1 MIEAAE
7 ASIIMLEAMIARL
20 LRNSLPSD
28 LTLDTADALD
38 YRKRSFQSTL
48 LRLHSLEKRMSN
60 VIQLSF
66 NLVTQADSGV
76 MKADSAVLKTDS
88 RAMKFIAFL
97 TLVFLPATG
106 VASVFSTPFFDVD
119 WESPGTNDRTLRT
132 ATSFWIFWA
141 VVLPL
146 TLVGLLLCFAWV
158 NLPEDYKVTIK
169 AYVGKLA
176 KSGRERR
183 MKMTRI
189 NSRAFGKADVE
200 RGGEYGGGGGTR
212 DVEKG
217 NDSNGQEQEAGK
229 DHSAASCSPQARSTH
244 TDASPERR
252 RNT

>member
-1 MIEAAE
+1 MITLDTMVSRLTRK
-7 ASIIMLEAMIARL
+7 AS
-20 LRNSLPSD
+20 PSD
-28 LTLDTADALD
+28 LTLDAADALE

-106 VASVFSTPFFDVD
+106 VASVFSTPFFNID
-119 WESPGTNDRTLRT
+119 WDSSNAEEKVLQT
-132 ATSFWIFWA
+132 ARSFWIFWA

-158 NLPEDYKVTIK
+158 NLPEGYKKMIK
-169 AYVGKLA
+169 AYMGKLA
-176 KSGRERR
+176 KSGRQRR
-183 MKMTRI
+183 MTMSRT
-189 NSRAFGKADVE
+189 NSRGFGKGDLE
-200 RGGEYGGGGGTR
+200 RG
-212 DVEKG
+212 
-217 NDSNGQEQEAGK
+217 
-229 DHSAASCSPQARSTH
+229 
-244 TDASPERR
+244 SPESAEKDSRVLSKEGDAAKIR
-252 RNT
+252 PVAQSHSSHSLNGLSERQRDS

>member
-1 MIEAAE
+1 
-7 ASIIMLEAMIARL
+7 MLEAMIARL
-20 LRNSLPSD
+20 LRDTQPSD
-28 LTLDTADALD
+28 LTLDAADALD

-66 NLVTQADSGV
+66 NLVTQADS
-76 MKADSAVLKTDS
+76 SVLKTDS

-119 WESPGTNDRTLRT
+119 WESPGSNDRSLRT
-132 ATSFWIFWA
+132 AKSFWVFWA

-158 NLPEDYKVTIK
+158 NLPEDYKIK
-169 AYVGKLA
+169 IKTWVGKLA
-176 KSGRERR
+176 KSGRERS
-183 MKMTRI
+183 MTMVRK
-189 NSRAFGKADVE
+189 NSRAFGKEDVE
-200 RGGEYGGGGGTR
+200 ERGIG

-217 NDSNGQEQEAGK
+217 NGCKGKEQKTGK
-229 DHSAASCSPQARSTH
+229 VRAAASCVPQTQSTP
-244 TDASPERR
+244 ANGSPERR
-252 RNT
+252 RNK

>member
-20 LRNSLPSD
+20 LRNTQPYD
-28 LTLDTADALD
+28 LTLDAADALE

-119 WESPGTNDRTLRT
+119 WDLPGSNDRALRT
-132 ATSFWIFWA
+132 AKSFWIFWA

-146 TLVGLLLCFAWV
+146 TLLGLLLCFAWV
-158 NLPEDYKVTIK
+158 NLPEDYKTKIK
-169 AYVGKLA
+169 TWVGKLA

-183 MKMTRI
+183 MTMTRI
-189 NSRAFGKADVE
+189 NSRAFGKGDVD
-200 RGGEYGGGGGTR
+200 RRVGE
-212 DVEKG
+212 DVEKANGRSPKGPG
-217 NDSNGQEQEAGK
+217 NVKA
-229 DHSAASCSPQARSTH
+229 HTSAS
-244 TDASPERR
+244 
-252 RNT
+252 

>member
-7 ASIIMLEAMIARL
+7 ASILMLEAMTARL
-20 LRNSLPSD
+20 VRHTTTSD
-28 LTLDTADALD
+28 LTLDAADALD

-48 LRLHSLEKRMSN
+48 LRLRSLEKRMSN

-119 WESPGTNDRTLRT
+119 WDAPGSNDRALRT
-132 ATSFWIFWA
+132 AKSFWIFWA

-146 TLVGLLLCFAWV
+146 TLLGLLLCFAWV
-158 NLPEDYKVTIK
+158 NLPEDYKIK
-169 AYVGKLA
+169 IKTRVGKLA

-183 MKMTRI
+183 MTMTRI
-189 NSRAFGKADVE
+189 NSRAFGKGDVE
-200 RGGEYGGGGGTR
+200 RAVGE
-212 DVEKG
+212 DVEKANERSLKGPG
-217 NDSNGQEQEAGK
+217 NGK
-229 DHSAASCSPQARSTH
+229 VHTSAS
-244 TDASPERR
+244 
-252 RNT
+252 

>member
-1 MIEAAE
+1 MPCADLFFRNSTFMIEAAE

-20 LRNSLPSD
+20 LRNTQPYD
-28 LTLDTADALD
+28 LTLDAADALE

-119 WESPGTNDRTLRT
+119 WDLPGSNDRALRT
-132 ATSFWIFWA
+132 AKSFWI
-141 VVLPL
+141 
-146 TLVGLLLCFAWV
+146 
-158 NLPEDYKVTIK
+158 YKTKIK
-169 AYVGKLA
+169 TWVGKLA

-183 MKMTRI
+183 MTMTRI
-189 NSRAFGKADVE
+189 NSRAFGKGDVD
-200 RGGEYGGGGGTR
+200 RRVGE
-212 DVEKG
+212 DVEKANGRSPKGPG
-217 NDSNGQEQEAGK
+217 NVKA
-229 DHSAASCSPQARSTH
+229 HTSAS
-244 TDASPERR
+244 
-252 RNT
+252 

>member
-1 MIEAAE
+1 
-7 ASIIMLEAMIARL
+7 MLEAMIARL
-20 LRNSLPSD
+20 LRDTQPSD
-28 LTLDTADALD
+28 LTLDAADALD

-66 NLVTQADSGV
+66 NLVTQADS
-76 MKADSAVLKTDS
+76 SVLKTDS

-119 WESPGTNDRTLRT
+119 WESPGSNDRSLRT
-132 ATSFWIFWA
+132 AKSFWVFWA

-158 NLPEDYKVTIK
+158 NLPEDYKIK
-169 AYVGKLA
+169 IKTWVGKLA
-176 KSGRERR
+176 KSGRERS
-183 MKMTRI
+183 MTMVRK
-189 NSRAFGKADVE
+189 NSRAFGKEDVE
-200 RGGEYGGGGGTR
+200 ERGIG

-217 NDSNGQEQEAGK
+217 NGCKGKEQKTGK
-229 DHSAASCSPQARSTH
+229 VRAAASCVPQTQSTP
-244 TDASPERR
+244 ANGSPERR

>member
-7 ASIIMLEAMIARL
+7 ASMITLDAMVARL
-20 LRNSLPSD
+20 TGKNSPPD
-28 LTLDTADALD
+28 LTLDAIDTLE

-106 VASVFSTPFFDVD
+106 VASVFSTPFFNID
-119 WESPGTNDRTLRT
+119 WDSSNAEKKVLRT
-132 ATSFWIFWA
+132 ARSFWIFWA

-158 NLPEDYKVTIK
+158 NLPEDYKIK
-169 AYVGKLA
+169 IKIWVGKLA

-183 MKMTRI
+183 MTLSRM
-189 NSRAFGKADVE
+189 NSHAFGKDDLE
-200 RGGEYGGGGGTR
+200 RGVDGEIKKPNGGTGKKEEA
-212 DVEKG
+212 EKVQPASSYQSQTDG
-217 NDSNGQEQEAGK
+217 SQTPNDLA
-229 DHSAASCSPQARSTH
+229 
-244 TDASPERR
+244 ERR
-252 RNT
+252 RNK

>member
-20 LRNSLPSD
+20 SRRVSPSD
-28 LTLDTADALD
+28 MTLDAADSLE

-48 LRLHSLEKRMSN
+48 LRLGSLEKRMSN

-66 NLVTQADSGV
+66 NLVTQADS
-76 MKADSAVLKTDS
+76 AILKTDS

-119 WESPGTNDRTLRT
+119 WDLPDTEEKVLRT
-132 ATSFWIFWA
+132 ARSFWIFWA

-158 NLPEDYKVTIK
+158 NLPEGYKKNIK
-169 AYVGKLA
+169 AYMGKLA
-176 KSGRERR
+176 KSGRERGR
-183 MKMTRI
+183 TISRRNTRALEKDDI
-189 NSRAFGKADVE
+189 ELGTTRDDETSS
-200 RGGEYGGGGGTR
+200 GGTG
-212 DVEKG
+212 KK
-217 NDSNGQEQEAGK
+217 QEAEK
-229 DHSAASCSPQARSTH
+229 VCPATSNAPPNAPSNE
-244 TDASPERR
+244 ERR
-252 RNT
+252 RNK

>member
-20 LRNSLPSD
+20 LRSTSPSD
-28 LTLDTADALD
+28 LTLDAADALD

-119 WESPGTNDRTLRT
+119 WESPGSNDRSLRT
-132 ATSFWIFWA
+132 AKSFWIFWA

-158 NLPEDYKVTIK
+158 NLPEDYKIK
-169 AYVGKLA
+169 IKTWMGKLA
-176 KSGRERR
+176 KSGRERS
-183 MKMTRI
+183 MTMVRK
-189 NSRAFGKADVE
+189 NSRAFGKEDVE
-200 RGGEYGGGGGTR
+200 ERGIG

-217 NDSNGQEQEAGK
+217 NGCKGKEQKTGK
-229 DHSAASCSPQARSTH
+229 VRPVASCVPQTQSSPANG
-244 TDASPERR
+244 SPERR

>member
-1 MIEAAE
+1 MMEAAE
-7 ASIIMLEAMIARL
+7 ASIIVLEAMIARL
-20 LRNSLPSD
+20 SRRVSPSD
-28 LTLDTADALD
+28 MTLDAADSLE

-48 LRLHSLEKRMSN
+48 LRLGSLEKRMSN

-119 WESPGTNDRTLRT
+119 WDLPDTEEKVLRT
-132 ATSFWIFWA
+132 ARSFWIFWA

-158 NLPEDYKVTIK
+158 NLPENYKFTIK
-169 AYVGKLA
+169 SYAGKMAL
-176 KSGRERR
+176 SGRRP
-183 MKMTRI
+183 MTITRI
-189 NSRAFGKADVE
+189 NSRAFGKGDIE
-200 RGGEYGGGGGTR
+200 RGMIR
-212 DVEKG
+212 DVETSSGGTGKK
-217 NDSNGQEQEAGK
+217 QEAEKVCPATSNAMPNTPSG
-229 DHSAASCSPQARSTH
+229 DSTS
-244 TDASPERR
+244 TQQMRGR
-252 RNT
+252 GRV

>member
-7 ASIIMLEAMIARL
+7 ASIIMLEAMITRL
-20 LRNSLPSD
+20 LRTLNPPTD
-28 LTLDTADALD
+28 LTLDAADALD

-119 WESPGTNDRTLRT
+119 WESPGSNDRSLRT
-132 ATSFWIFWA
+132 AKSFWVFWA

-146 TLVGLLLCFAWV
+146 TLLGLLLCFAWV
-158 NLPEDYKVTIK
+158 NLPEDYKITIK
-169 AYVGKLA
+169 TYVGKLA
-176 KSGRERR
+176 KSGRERS
-183 MKMTRI
+183 MTMVRK
-189 NSRAFGKADVE
+189 NSRAFGKDDVDV
-200 RGGEYGGGGGTR
+200 RGVG

-217 NDSNGQEQEAGK
+217 NGCKAKEQQAGNVRPGTSCVPQTQLAPANG
-229 DHSAASCSPQARSTH
+229 
-244 TDASPERR
+244 SPERR

>member
-7 ASIIMLEAMIARL
+7 ASIITLEAMLTRL
-20 LRNSLPSD
+20 SRKTPLSD
-28 LTLDTADALD
+28 LTSDAVDTLE

-66 NLVTQADSGV
+66 NLVTQADSSV

-106 VASVFSTPFFDVD
+106 VASVFSTPFFNID
-119 WESPGTNDRTLRT
+119 WDSSGTENKVLQT
-132 ATSFWIFWA
+132 ARSFWIFWA

-158 NLPEDYKVTIK
+158 NLPEGYKKTIK
-169 AYVGKLA
+169 ASMGKLA

-183 MKMTRI
+183 MTMTMSRK
-189 NSRAFGKADVE
+189 NSRALSKCDLENGNT
-200 RGGEYGGGGGTR
+200 GGT
-212 DVEKG
+212 EKDSGGTG
-217 NDSNGQEQEAGK
+217 NKSEAGRV
-229 DHSAASCSPQARSTH
+229 HSDVTHSYSCQTADESL
-244 TDASPERR
+244 ERR
-252 RNT
+252 RNR

>member
-7 ASIIMLEAMIARL
+7 ASIIMLQAMTAKLEKKTI
-20 LRNSLPSD
+20 PSD
-28 LTLDTADALD
+28 LTIAAVDSLE

-119 WESPGTNDRTLRT
+119 WESAGNENKVLRT
-132 ATSFWIFWA
+132 AKSFWIFWA

-158 NLPEDYKVTIK
+158 NLPEDYKKKIK
-169 AYVGKLA
+169 VWIGKLA
-176 KSGRERR
+176 ASGRARG
-183 MKMTRI
+183 MTISRQ
-189 NSRAFGKADVE
+189 NSRAFGK
-200 RGGEYGGGGGTR
+200 
-212 DVEKG
+212 
-217 NDSNGQEQEAGK
+217 NDLESGK
-229 DHSAASCSPQARSTH
+229 TS
-244 TDASPERR
+244 
-252 RNT
+252 

>member
-7 ASIIMLEAMIARL
+7 ASMITLEAMIARL
-20 LRNSLPSD
+20 SKRALPSD
-28 LTLDTADALD
+28 LTPDAVDTLE

-76 MKADSAVLKTDS
+76 MKADSAILKTDS

-119 WESPGTNDRTLRT
+119 WDLPDTEEKVLRT
-132 ATSFWIFWA
+132 ARSFWIFWA

-158 NLPEDYKVTIK
+158 NLPEGYKKNIK
-169 AYVGKLA
+169 AYMGKLA
-176 KSGRERR
+176 KSGRERGR
-183 MKMTRI
+183 TISRRNTRTLEKDDI
-189 NSRAFGKADVE
+189 ELGTTRDDETSS
-200 RGGEYGGGGGTR
+200 GGTG
-212 DVEKG
+212 KK
-217 NDSNGQEQEAGK
+217 QEAEK
-229 DHSAASCSPQARSTH
+229 VCPATSNAPPNAPSNE
-244 TDASPERR
+244 ERR
-252 RNT
+252 RNK

>member
-20 LRNSLPSD
+20 SRNTPPSD
-28 LTLDTADALD
+28 LALDTADALD

-76 MKADSAVLKTDS
+76 MKADSAILKTDS

-119 WESPGTNDRTLRT
+119 WESPGSNDRALRT
-132 ATSFWIFWA
+132 AKSFWIFWA

-158 NLPEDYKVTIK
+158 NLPEDYKITIK
-169 AYVGKLA
+169 TWIGKLA

-183 MKMTRI
+183 MTMTRI
-189 NSRAFGKADVE
+189 NSRAFGKGDVE
-200 RGGEYGGGGGTR
+200 AAGGG
-212 DVEKG
+212 DVEKA
-217 NDSNGQEQEAGK
+217 NGRNGKDLGAGK
-229 DHSAASCSPQARSTH
+229 VHSAASCVPRVQPTPVNGA
-244 TDASPERR
+244 PERR
-252 RNT
+252 RNA

>member
-7 ASIIMLEAMIARL
+7 ASMITLEAMVSRL
-20 LRNSLPSD
+20 TRKTSPSD
-28 LTLDTADALD
+28 LTLDAVDTLE

-106 VASVFSTPFFDVD
+106 VASVFSTPFFNINWD
-119 WESPGTNDRTLRT
+119 SPNAENKVLQT
-132 ATSFWIFWA
+132 ARSFWIFWA

-158 NLPEDYKVTIK
+158 NLPEDYKIK
-169 AYVGKLA
+169 IRAWVGKLA
-176 KSGRERR
+176 KSGREGRR
-183 MKMTRI
+183 SLSRM
-189 NSRAFGKADVE
+189 NSHAFGNGDIE
-200 RGGEYGGGGGTR
+200 RGALGEPEKSIGGTGKKR
-212 DVEKG
+212 
-217 NDSNGQEQEAGK
+217 EAGK
-229 DHSAASCSPQARSTH
+229 GPPVASYHSQ
-244 TDASPERR
+244 TDSSQTPNDTPERR
-252 RNT
+252 RNK

>member
-7 ASIIMLEAMIARL
+7 ASIIMLDAMIARL
-20 LRNSLPSD
+20 MRSTLRSELASD
-28 LTLDTADALD
+28 AADTLE

-119 WESPGTNDRTLRT
+119 WDSPDAEDKVLRT
-132 ATSFWIFWA
+132 AKSFWIFWA

-146 TLVGLLLCFAWV
+146 TLAGLLLCFAWV
-158 NLPEDYKVTIK
+158 NLPENYKFKIK
-169 AYVGKLA
+169 TYIGKLA
-176 KSGRERR
+176 KSRRERR
-183 MKMTRI
+183 LTRR
-189 NSRAFGKADVE
+189 NSRGLGRGDIERGVVADV
-200 RGGEYGGGGGTR
+200 
-212 DVEKG
+212 
-217 NDSNGQEQEAGK
+217 
-229 DHSAASCSPQARSTH
+229 
-244 TDASPERR
+244 
-252 RNT
+252 

>member
-20 LRNSLPSD
+20 LRNTQPYD
-28 LTLDTADALD
+28 LTLDAADALE

-76 MKADSAVLKTDS
+76 MKADSA
-88 RAMKFIAFL
+88 AFL

-119 WESPGTNDRTLRT
+119 WDLPGSNDRALRT
-132 ATSFWIFWA
+132 AKSFWIFWA

-146 TLVGLLLCFAWV
+146 TLLGLLLCFAWV
-158 NLPEDYKVTIK
+158 NLPEDYKTKIK
-169 AYVGKLA
+169 TWVGKLA

-183 MKMTRI
+183 MTMTRI
-189 NSRAFGKADVE
+189 NSRAFGKGDVD
-200 RGGEYGGGGGTR
+200 RRVGE
-212 DVEKG
+212 DVEKANGRSPKGPG
-217 NDSNGQEQEAGK
+217 NVKA
-229 DHSAASCSPQARSTH
+229 HTSAS
-244 TDASPERR
+244 
-252 RNT
+252 

>member
-20 LRNSLPSD
+20 LRNTTPSD
-28 LTLDTADALD
+28 LTLDAADSLD

-119 WESPGTNDRTLRT
+119 WESPGSNDRALRT
-132 ATSFWIFWA
+132 AKSFWIFWA

-158 NLPEDYKVTIK
+158 NLPEDYKIK
-169 AYVGKLA
+169 IKTWVSKLA

-183 MKMTRI
+183 MTMTRI
-189 NSRAFGKADVE
+189 NSRAFGKGDVD
-200 RGGEYGGGGGTR
+200 RGVGE
-212 DVEKG
+212 DVEKA
-217 NDSNGQEQEAGK
+217 NGRTRRGPEIVKA
-229 DHSAASCSPQARSTH
+229 HTSAS
-244 TDASPERR
+244 
-252 RNT
+252 

>member
-1 MIEAAE
+1 
-7 ASIIMLEAMIARL
+7 MLEAMIARL
-20 LRNSLPSD
+20 LRDTQPSD
-28 LTLDTADALD
+28 LTLDAADALD

-66 NLVTQADSGV
+66 NLVTQADS
-76 MKADSAVLKTDS
+76 SVLKTDS

-119 WESPGTNDRTLRT
+119 WESPGSNDRSLRT
-132 ATSFWIFWA
+132 AKSFWLFWA

-158 NLPEDYKVTIK
+158 NLPEDYKIK
-169 AYVGKLA
+169 IKTWVGKLA
-176 KSGRERR
+176 KSGRERS
-183 MKMTRI
+183 MTMVRK
-189 NSRAFGKADVE
+189 NSRAFGKEDVE
-200 RGGEYGGGGGTR
+200 ERGIG

-217 NDSNGQEQEAGK
+217 NGCKGKEQKTGK
-229 DHSAASCSPQARSTH
+229 VRAAASCVPQTQSTP
-244 TDASPERR
+244 ANGSPERR
-252 RNT
+252 RNK

>member
-7 ASIIMLEAMIARL
+7 ASMITLEAMIARL
-20 LRNSLPSD
+20 SKRALPSD
-28 LTLDTADALD
+28 LTSDAVDTLE

-66 NLVTQADSGV
+66 NLVTQADSTI
-76 MKADSAVLKTDS
+76 LKTDS

-119 WESPGTNDRTLRT
+119 WDLPDTEEKVLRT
-132 ATSFWIFWA
+132 ARSFWIFWA

-158 NLPEDYKVTIK
+158 NLPENYKVTIK
-169 AYVGKLA
+169 SYAGKLA
-176 KSGRERR
+176 KSGRQRR
-183 MKMTRI
+183 MT
-189 NSRAFGKADVE
+189 FGKRDIE
-200 RGGEYGGGGGTR
+200 SGTTREIGTPNGGTG
-212 DVEKG
+212 KK
-217 NDSNGQEQEAGK
+217 QEAEK
-229 DHSAASCSPQARSTH
+229 VCPVTSNALPSAPSNN
-244 TDASPERR
+244 SPERR
-252 RNT
+252 RNR